1 MPLKTVAEEWD
12 GFADHIFRNM
22 PVGETQREDMTRA
35 FYAAYWSMI
44 TDIEQAAEDGVMDS
58 IEFMEL
64 RRTEVAEFFRGLVE
78 KQAKR
83 N

>member
-22 PVGETQREDMTRA
+22 PVSDVQREETKRA
-35 FYAAYWSMI
+35 FFAGYWSMI